1 VRVSDAPR
9 RGSWRLPPP
18 RRTWF
23 RFLLPLAALV
33 VLAGGAGLAAFE
45 SDTTESYWDGVWW
58 SISLMTTVG
67 WSGDAPTS
75 LAGHL
80 IATATM
86 LVGFLLLAFTTAA
99 VASLF
104 VREDEAPVERRE
116 LQADQQIIDEL
127 QALRADVLAL
137 RREHD
142 HG

>member
-1 VRVSDAPR
+1 
-9 RGSWRLPPP
+9 
-18 RRTWF
+18 
-23 RFLLPLAALV
+23 V